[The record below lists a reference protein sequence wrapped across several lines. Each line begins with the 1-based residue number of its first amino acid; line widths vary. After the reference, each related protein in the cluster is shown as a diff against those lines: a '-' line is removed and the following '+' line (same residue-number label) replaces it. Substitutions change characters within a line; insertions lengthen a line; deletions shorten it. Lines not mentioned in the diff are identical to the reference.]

1 MALIERQQQQQKL
14 AQKRRQGPEGD
25 LCRLAKNASG
35 EGGRLAV
42 AGGVVL
48 LILLCSAVGFELKSL
63 GSGTPCTRHRRPS
76 PSRPLFDNFVPEKQ
90 KKRRERERGRARE
103 SKRPKERNRAVIV
116 CVLTWSKK

>member
-1 MALIERQQQQQKL
+1 MALIERQQQQQQQKL

-35 EGGRLAV
+35 EGGRLEV

-63 GSGTPCTRHRRPS
+63 GSGTPRTRHRRPS

-90 KKRRERERGRARE
+90 KKRREGE